1 LAETSADLVVM
12 ARIGAAH
19 GIRGQVRVKSFAA
32 DPASLRAFG
41 PLQDWQGRRF
51 EIASLRPLKDDMLVV
66 GFKGV
71 SDRNAAETLN
81 GVELLVPREKL
92 PAAEEDEFYYADL
105 IGLDAFGAD
114 GAVLGSVVAIL
125 NHGAGDIIEIA
136 PRRGPT
142 LLVPFTKEAVP
153 EIDIAAR
160 RVVVVPPPE
169 TEARADEDLDAE
181 PGSGETPVDVAA
193 NDNRED
199 EA

>member
-1 LAETSADLVVM
+1 M

-71 SDRNAAETLN
+71 TDRNAAETLN

-105 IGLDAFGAD
+105 IGLEAFGAD
-114 GAVLGSVVAIL
+114 GELLGSVVAIL
-125 NHGAGDIIEIA
+125 NHGAGDIVEIA

-153 EIDIAAR
+153 EIDVAAR
-160 RVVVVPPPE
+160 RIVVVPPPE
-169 TEARADEDLDAE
+169 TEARADEDLDADLRRD
-181 PGSGETPVDVAA
+181 ETSAEIAA
-193 NDNRED
+193 NDNRKD

>member
-1 LAETSADLVVM
+1 MAGTSADLVVM

-19 GIRGQVRVKSFAA
+19 GIRGEVRVKSFAA
-32 DPASLRAFG
+32 EPASLKAFG

-51 EIASLRPLKDDMLVV
+51 DIDSLRLLKDDMLVV

-71 SDRNAAETLN
+71 TDRNAAETLN
-81 GVELLVPREKL
+81 GVELLVPRERL

-105 IGLDAFGAD
+105 IGLEAVGAEGD
-114 GAVLGSVVAIL
+114 LLGSVVAIL
-125 NHGAGDIIEIA
+125 NHGAGDILEIA

-169 TEARADEDLDAE
+169 TEARADEDLGEDAE
-181 PGSGETPVDVAA
+181 SDSAAGGDAA

-199 EA
+199 GA